1 MQEYTSYMWL
11 QIAFRQV
18 LMTFI
23 TLTVDA
29 NAIEYNILKLYAGWN
44 ILSTTIYGSKTVY
57 M

>member
-1 MQEYTSYMWL
+1 MQEYSRYMWL
-11 QIAFRQV
+11 QIAFQHV

-29 NAIEYNILKLYAGWN
+29 NAIEYNILKFYAGWN